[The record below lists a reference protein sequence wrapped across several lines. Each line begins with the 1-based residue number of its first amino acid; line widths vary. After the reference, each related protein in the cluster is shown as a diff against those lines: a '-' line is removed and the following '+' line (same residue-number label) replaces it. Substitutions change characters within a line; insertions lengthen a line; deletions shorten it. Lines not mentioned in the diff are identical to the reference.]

1 MGSTSLR
8 EKLNSTS
15 SSLSF
20 NHYDIRYMQMLFV
33 TVIGPQRT
41 IDLELPGDVPIK
53 ELLPTLISLCGS
65 PGTSPIPTDD
75 YTWGLG
81 VADTV
86 ESLPV
91 SSSLIAGKVVNA
103 TILRLRKLSSSAS
116 GFRQKDK
123 FAPKTIQPDTIS
135 GIGIRWS
142 KDGLLN
148 G

>member
-1 MGSTSLR
+1 
-8 EKLNSTS
+8 
-15 SSLSF
+15 
-20 NHYDIRYMQMLFV
+20 MQMLFV

-65 PGTSPIPTDD
+65 PGSSPIRMDAC
-75 YTWGLG
+75 TWGLG
-81 VADTV
+81 VADAPAL
-86 ESLPV
+86 LPV
-91 SSSLIAGKVVNA
+91 SNSLIAGKVVNG
-103 TILRLRKLSSSAS
+103 TILWLRKLSSSVS
-116 GFRQKDK
+116 GFRQKEK
-123 FAPKTIQPDTIS
+123 FAPETIQPGTTG

>member
-1 MGSTSLR
+1 
-8 EKLNSTS
+8 
-15 SSLSF
+15 
-20 NHYDIRYMQMLFV
+20 MQMLFV

-65 PGTSPIPTDD
+65 PGSSPILTDV

-81 VADTV
+81 VADTP
-86 ESLPV
+86 EPLPV
-91 SSSLIAGKVVNA
+91 SGSLIAGKVVNG
-103 TILRLRKLSSSAS
+103 TILRLCKLSSWVS
-116 GFRQKDK
+116 GFRQKEK
-123 FAPKTIQPDTIS
+123 FAPETIQTGTTG